1 MQNRPCVIQSDH
13 STFKQPETAI
23 PKGNKMVYRERN
35 NQDDDGKR
43 RPSNKDSEYYRID
56 VVHDRKEQFSAEN
69 RSADKLE
76 DRGADSDSRTSQR
89 TTNNNN
95 QEQINQAQVK
105 PKLSFSVDSIMSSSS
120 SSSERD
126 SRAHGSQS
134 VCTEHTSPSH
144 PRENNN
150 DSDIAESDSE
160 NVDIENVDS
169 DSDDESHSYL
179 DTPKYR
185 DRHPSDDRSRS
196 EDGHSMRNENDIQRL
211 KEHQALERDARI
223 HGTFSVDGLLR
234 SAGSSRLE
242 DMHAHRPPIASF
254 LGGVSPVDMARWSQ
268 LAFPSMPGL
277 SAPSFMNPSKYFLLE
292 SIFFVVSCFSH
303 RMFGAVILS

>member
-13 STFKQPETAI
+13 SAFKQPETLI
-23 PKGNKMVYRERN
+23 SKGSKMLCKERKN
-35 NQDDDGKR
+35 RDDDGKR
-43 RPSNKDSEYYRID
+43 RPSNKDSEDYRID
-56 VVHDRKEQFSAEN
+56 VVHDGKEQFSAES

-105 PKLSFSVDSIMSSSS
+105 PKLSFSVDSIMSSKS

-126 SRAHGSQS
+126 SRAHSSKS
-134 VCTEHTSPSH
+134 VYPERTSPSH
-144 PRENNN
+144 LRENN

-169 DSDDESHSYL
+169 ESDDESHSYNF
-179 DTPKYR
+179 DTRKYR
-185 DRHPSDDRSRS
+185 DRHPSDGRSRS
-196 EDGHSMRNENDIQRL
+196 EDGHSVRSENDIQRL
-211 KEHQALERDARI
+211 KEHQALERDAPI

-234 SAGSSRLE
+234 SQGANRLE
-242 DMHAHRPPIASF
+242 DLHAHRPPIPSF
-254 LGGVSPVDMARWSQ
+254 IGGVSPVDMARWSQ

-277 SAPSFMNPSKYFLLE
+277 SAPSFMNPSK
-292 SIFFVVSCFSH
+292 
-303 RMFGAVILS
+303 

>member
-13 STFKQPETAI
+13 SAFKQPETVI
-23 PKGNKMVYRERN
+23 SKGSKMLCKERKN
-35 NQDDDGKR
+35 RDDDGKR
-43 RPSNKDSEYYRID
+43 RPSNKESEDYRID
-56 VVHDRKEQFSAEN
+56 VVHDRKEQFSAES

-105 PKLSFSVDSIMSSSS
+105 PKLSFSVDSIMSSKS

-126 SRAHGSQS
+126 SRAHSS
-134 VCTEHTSPSH
+134 KSMCTEHTSPSH
-144 PRENNN
+144 LRENIT
-150 DSDIAESDSE
+150 DSDIGESDSE

-169 DSDDESHSYL
+169 ESDDESHGYL
-179 DTPKYR
+179 DTRNYR
-185 DRHPSDDRSRS
+185 DRHPSHGRSRS
-196 EDGHSMRNENDIQRL
+196 EDDHSMRSENDIQRL
-211 KEHQALERDARI
+211 KEHQALERDAPI

-234 SAGSSRLE
+234 SPGANRLE
-242 DMHAHRPPIASF
+242 DLHAHRPPIPSF
-254 LGGVSPVDMARWSQ
+254 IGGVSPVDMARWSQ

-277 SAPSFMNPSKYFLLE
+277 STPSFMNPSK
-292 SIFFVVSCFSH
+292 
-303 RMFGAVILS
+303 